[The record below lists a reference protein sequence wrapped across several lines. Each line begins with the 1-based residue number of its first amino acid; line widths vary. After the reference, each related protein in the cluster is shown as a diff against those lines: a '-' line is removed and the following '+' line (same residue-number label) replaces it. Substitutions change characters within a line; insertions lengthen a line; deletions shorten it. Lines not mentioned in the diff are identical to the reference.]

1 MHMSRAARA
10 WLPIVAAITLVA
22 AAGPACAQITLTTFT
37 KSFGVASIIVGGTT
51 SLSFS
56 IHANIGGVGDSFTD
70 TLPSGLVVA
79 TPNGFNG
86 LGSGCTTGGTVTAN
100 PGSSS
105 VGFAG
110 VIFFDE
116 TCTFSVNVTAT
127 TPGVK
132 LNTAADESGST
143 ATAELTVT
151 TPPIPA
157 LSPAMLALLLGG
169 LLASG
174 VYLLRRGRDYT
185 R

>member
-1 MHMSRAARA
+1 MRRAL
-10 WLPIVAAITLVA
+10 LPIVAAIALLA
-22 AAGPACAQITLTTFT
+22 AAGPARAQISFTTFT

-56 IHANIGGVGDSFTD
+56 IQANIGGVSDSFTD
-70 TLPSGLVVA
+70 NLPSGLVVA
-79 TPNGFNG
+79 TPNGFSG
-86 LGSGCTTGGTVTAN
+86 LGSGCNGGTVTAN

-105 VGFAG
+105 VGFG
-110 VIFFDE
+110 GGIFSDE

-132 LNTAADESGST
+132 VNTVTDAFGSV

-151 TPPIPA
+151 RPTIPA

-174 VYLLRRGRDYT
+174 VYLVRRST
-185 R
+185 